1 MLISYQEAFSTE
13 NQRIRLSK
21 KMLKEAL
28 IQLLQNKAIEKIT
41 IYELCDTAQINR
53 TTFYK
58 YYGNQYDLLDEIEN
72 DFFNELEEYLTT
84 DQPEDLNCLRRIL
97 ENLERE
103 QAKCK
108 VLINSVPDLEFSE
121 KLFSLPSI
129 QSFIKYHTPQHYT
142 LSQAEYFRLFFC
154 QGGYAI
160 IRKWLNKES
169 RESPEEIASMLSDF
183 YALLRKK

>member
-1 MLISYQEAFSTE
+1 ME
-13 NQRIRLSK
+13 NQRVRLSK

-28 IQLLQNKAIEKIT
+28 VQLLQKKTIEKIT

-72 DFFNELEEYLTT
+72 DFFNELEQLLAVE
-84 DQPEDLNCLRRIL
+84 QPEDFDCFKRIL
-97 ENLERE
+97 ENLEKE

-108 VLINSVPDLEFSE
+108 VLINSVPDLAFSE

-129 QSFIKYHTPQHYT
+129 QAFIKYQTPKQYT
-142 LSQAEYFRLFFC
+142 AGQEEYFRLFFC

-160 IRKWLNKES
+160 IRKWLNKEN
-169 RESPEEIASMLSDF
+169 RESPEEIAGLLTAF
-183 YALLRKK
+183 YGLLRKK

>member
-1 MLISYQEAFSTE
+1 ME

-28 IQLLQNKAIEKIT
+28 IQLLQKKTIEKIT

-72 DFFNELEEYLTT
+72 DFFNELEEYLTL
-84 DQPEDLNCLRRIL
+84 DQPEDINCLKRIL

-103 QAKCK
+103 QATCR
-108 VLINSVPDLEFSE
+108 VLINSVPDLAFSE
-121 KLFSLPSI
+121 KLFSLPAI
-129 QSFIKYHTPQHYT
+129 QSFIKFHMPQYYTP
-142 LSQAEYFRLFFC
+142 SQEEYFRLFFC

-160 IRKWLNKES
+160 IRKWLNKEN
-169 RESPEEIASMLSDF
+169 RESPEEIAGLLTSI
-183 YALLRKK
+183 YALLWKK